1 MIAALL
7 PLPSSPILNMRER
20 DISTS
25 NLDGSNDPSNDY
37 IRQFGPMDEARY
49 ESAKWWRRLNRW
61 MSLVGFL
68 IIAAIVRNP
77 YIIVEQ
83 TLTRYRLSL
92 LLLAFDRAGSNL
104 PPGPTQATRFTLR
117 PASRLIYNIN
127 LSIVLEDLATSY
139 DFRICLCIMINYTYL
154 HLLSKVIF

>member
-77 YIIVEQ
+77 CIFVGQ

-117 PASRLIYNIN
+117 PASRLIYNMN
-127 LSIVLEDLATSY
+127 LSIVLENLAMSY
-139 DFRICLCIMINYTYL
+139 DFRICLYIITNFTYL
-154 HLLSKVIF
+154 HLLLQVRF